1 MMVHEI
7 AHYLKLKPIRGGY
20 HGACPVCA
28 YPTGF
33 SLREKDGKTLA
44 YCHVGN
50 CSWEAIRRALQA
62 YGLFPEKQNA
72 RAAIVTTV
80 ATVKPRLDSGC
91 YSFCNS
97 RYSKPLIWFH
107 LELWSKSQPA
117 QGTVVETYLRSRGII
132 LPIPG
137 TIRFLPRAFH
147 KPSGQH
153 FPVMLARV
161 DLVGQSQPVAVH
173 RTFLKPDGSGKADVP
188 SSKMMLGPVQGGSV
202 HLAEPTDILAVT
214 EGIETGLSVMQATGL
229 STWAALSC
237 VGMRSLVL
245 PPGIKTVWIFSDND
259 NSNQRDNPGL
269 KTAYTAAE
277 HWTKEG
283 RNVRVIVPSK
293 PGQDF
298 NDLLRMEASQ

>member
-1 MMVHEI
+1 MIAREI

-62 YGLFPEKQNA
+62 YGLFPEKQKA
-72 RAAIVTTV
+72 RVAIVATV
-80 ATVKPRLDSGC
+80 ATAKPRLDSGC
-91 YSFCNS
+91 YSVCDS
-97 RYSKPLIWFH
+97 RYSKSPSGFH
-107 LELWSKSQPA
+107 LALWAKSHPA
-117 QGTVVETYLRSRGII
+117 QGTIVETYLRSRGITI
-132 LPIPG
+132 PIPG

-147 KPSGQH
+147 KPSGQA

-161 DLVGQSQPVAVH
+161 DHVGQSQPVAVH

-188 SSKMMLGPVQGGSV
+188 SHKMMLGPVQGGGV
-202 HLAEPTDILAVT
+202 HLAEHSDTLAIA
-214 EGIETGLSVMQATGL
+214 EGLETGLSVLQATGL
-229 STWAALSC
+229 PTWAALSWS
-237 VGMRSLVL
+237 GMQNLVL
-245 PPGIKTVWIFSDND
+245 PPGVKTAILCADYD
-259 NSNQRDNPGL
+259 AAGL
-269 KTAYTAAE
+269 KGAYNTADL
-277 HWTKEG
+277 WSRQG
-283 RNVRVIVPSK
+283 VNVRIVKPTM

-298 NDLLRMEASQ
+298 NDLLRMGAAE